1 MRNPHESLTTQ
12 SLRTIIASSHEET
25 AMTLRVE
32 PSGAGCGALIRGV
45 DLSQPHSPAEIDLIR
60 DAWLEYQVIG
70 ICDQDLTISDLER
83 FAAALG
89 PDGDDPFIAAIAGH
103 PRVVEVRREADETT
117 PVFAEAWHS
126 DWSFLEASP
135 AGTLLYGKVI
145 PPVGGDT
152 LFANQYAA
160 YDALSEPM
168 KSRIAPLQ
176 GIHSAR
182 RSYSPG
188 GVYGERDK
196 GRSMAIR
203 YSERAMATQLHP
215 VVRRH
220 VETGRSA
227 LFVNMGYTIGIDGM
241 SEAGATALLTE
252 LFAHQTRPDFVYRHR
267 WSPGLL
273 TLWDNRCLLHTATGG
288 YQGHQRLLW
297 RITIGERMHRR
308 PSMML
313 I

>member
-1 MRNPHESLTTQ
+1 
-12 SLRTIIASSHEET
+12 
-25 AMTLRVE
+25 MTLRVE
-32 PSGAGCGALIRGV
+32 SSGAGCGALIHGV
-45 DLSQPHSPAEIDLIR
+45 DLSQPHSRAEIDLIR
-60 DAWLEYQVIG
+60 GAWLKHQVIG
-70 ICDQDLTISDLER
+70 ICDQELEISDLER

-89 PDGDDPFIAAIAGH
+89 PDGDDPFIASIAGH

-126 DWSFLEASP
+126 DWSFLQASP
-135 AGTLLYGKVI
+135 AGTLLYGKII

-160 YDALSEPM
+160 YEALSEGM
-168 KSRIAPLQ
+168 KSRIARLR

-220 VETGRSA
+220 PETGRSA
-227 LFVNMGYTIGIDGM
+227 LFVNMGYTIGIDGL
-241 SEAGATALLTE
+241 SEADSTALLAE
-252 LFAHQTRPDFVYRHR
+252 LFAHQTQPQFVYRHR

-297 RITIGERMHRR
+297 RITIGERVK
-308 PSMML
+308 
-313 I
+313 

>member
-1 MRNPHESLTTQ
+1 M
-12 SLRTIIASSHEET
+12 AF
-25 AMTLRVE
+25 RVE

-45 DLSQPHSPAEIDLIR
+45 DLTRPLSSADIAAIR
-60 DAWLEYQVIG
+60 ATWLDHQVIG
-70 ICDQDLTISDLER
+70 ICDQNLEVPDLER

-89 PDGDDPFIAAIAGH
+89 PEGDDPYIAAIAGH

-126 DWSFLEASP
+126 DWSFLNPPP
-135 AGTLLYGKVI
+135 AGTLLYGKII

-160 YDALSEPM
+160 YDALSNTM
-168 KSRIAPLQ
+168 KTRIAGLQ

-182 RSYSPG
+182 RGYAPSG
-188 GVYGERDK
+188 MYGERDR

-203 YSERAMATQLHP
+203 YSESAMATQLHP
-215 VVRRH
+215 LVRRH
-220 VETGRSA
+220 PETGRPV

-241 SEAGATALLTE
+241 GEADATALLTE
-252 LFAHQTRPDFVYRHR
+252 LFTHQAKPQFIYRHR

-273 TLWDNRCLLHTATGG
+273 TLWDNRCLLHAATGG
-288 YQGHQRLLW
+288 YQGHRRLLW
-297 RITIGERMHRR
+297 RITIGERRADDSAAPTAR
-308 PSMML
+308 LAS
-313 I
+313 

>member
-1 MRNPHESLTTQ
+1 V
-12 SLRTIIASSHEET
+12 
-25 AMTLRVE
+25 TLRVE
-32 PSGAGCGALIRGV
+32 PSGASCGALIYGA
-45 DLSQPHSPAEIDLIR
+45 DLSQAHSRAEIDLIR
-60 DAWLEYQVIG
+60 EAWLKHQVIG
-70 ICDQDLTISDLER
+70 ICGQELKITDLER

-89 PDGDDPFIAAIAGH
+89 PDGDDPFIASIPGH

-126 DWSFLEASP
+126 DWSFLESSP

-160 YDALSEPM
+160 YDALSATM
-168 KSRIAPLQ
+168 KAKIANLQ

-203 YSERAMATQLHP
+203 YSERAMATQRHP
-215 VVRRH
+215 LVRIH
-220 VETGRSA
+220 SETGRPA
-227 LFVNMGYTIGIDGM
+227 LFVNLGYTIGIDGM
-241 SEAGATALLTE
+241 SEAEATALLSE
-252 LFAHQTRPDFVYRHR
+252 LFAHQSLPKFIYRHR

-273 TLWDNRCLLHTATGG
+273 TLWDNRCV
-288 YQGHQRLLW
+288 
-297 RITIGERMHRR
+297 MHRR
-308 PSMML
+308 DAFDPATRRVMHRTQ
-313 I
+313 IKGDRPF

>member
-1 MRNPHESLTTQ
+1 MV
-12 SLRTIIASSHEET
+12 
-25 AMTLRVE
+25 MTLRIE
-32 PSGAGCGALIRGV
+32 PSGETCGALIRGV
-45 DLSQPHSPAEIDLIR
+45 DLTCRQSSVDIDAIR
-60 DAWLEYQVIG
+60 AAWLEHQVIG
-70 ICDQDLTISDLER
+70 ICDQDLEISDMER

-89 PDGDDPFIAAIAGH
+89 PEGDDPFIASIPGH
-103 PRVVEVRREADETT
+103 PRVVEVRREANETT

-126 DWSFLEASP
+126 DWSFLESSP

-160 YDALSEPM
+160 YDALPAAT
-168 KSRIAPLQ
+168 KARIATLR

-215 VVRRH
+215 LVRRH
-220 VETGRSA
+220 PETGRPA
-227 LFVNMGYTIGIDGM
+227 LFINLGYTIGIEGM
-241 SEAGATALLTE
+241 STTDATALLTE
-252 LFAHQTRPDFVYRHR
+252 LFTHQSQPEFVYRHR

-297 RITIGERMHRR
+297 RITIGE
-308 PSMML
+308 L
-313 I
+313 GAGENYGTT

>member
-1 MRNPHESLTTQ
+1 MAAL
-12 SLRTIIASSHEET
+12 AV
-25 AMTLRVE
+25 MTLRVE
-32 PSGAGCGALIRGV
+32 PSAAGCGALIRGV
-45 DLSQPHSPAEIDLIR
+45 DLSHPQSPAEIEAIR
-60 DAWLEYQVIG
+60 QAWLEHLVIG
-70 ICDQDLTISDLER
+70 ICDQELGISDLER

-89 PDGDDPFIAAIAGH
+89 PDGDDPFIAPISGH

-126 DWSFLEASP
+126 DWSFLQSPP

-160 YDALSEPM
+160 YDSLSETM
-168 KSRIAPLQ
+168 KARIARLQ

-182 RSYSPG
+182 RSYSPA

-215 VVRRH
+215 IVRSH
-220 VETGRSA
+220 PETGRPA
-227 LFVNMGYTIGIDGM
+227 LFVNLGYTIGIDGM
-241 SEAGATALLTE
+241 SEADATELLTE
-252 LFAHQTRPDFVYRHR
+252 LFDHQSRQEFVYRHR

-273 TLWDNRCLLHTATGG
+273 TLWDNRCLLHTASGG
-288 YQGHQRLLW
+288 YQGYQRLLW
-297 RITIGERMHRR
+297 RITIGERANGVAVGQT
-308 PSMML
+308 PSGDQP
-313 I
+313 

>member
-1 MRNPHESLTTQ
+1 
-12 SLRTIIASSHEET
+12 
-25 AMTLRVE
+25 MTLRVE
-32 PSGAGCGALIRGV
+32 PSAVGCGALIRGV
-45 DLSQPHSPAEIDLIR
+45 DLSHPQSPAEIEAIR
-60 DAWLEYQVIG
+60 KAWLEHLVIG
-70 ICDQDLTISDLER
+70 ICDQELGISDLER

-89 PDGDDPFIAAIAGH
+89 PKGDDPFIAPIPGH

-126 DWSFLEASP
+126 DWSFLQSPP

-160 YDALSEPM
+160 YDSLSETM
-168 KSRIAPLQ
+168 KARIARLQ

-182 RSYSPG
+182 RSYSPA

-215 VVRRH
+215 IVRSH
-220 VETGRSA
+220 PETGRPA
-227 LFVNMGYTIGIDGM
+227 LFVNLGYTIGIDGM
-241 SEAGATALLTE
+241 SEADATELLTE
-252 LFAHQTRPDFVYRHR
+252 LFNHQSRKEFVYRHR

-273 TLWDNRCLLHTATGG
+273 TLWDNRCLLHTASGG
-288 YQGHQRLLW
+288 YQGYQRLLW
-297 RITIGERMHRR
+297 RITIGERANGVAGITHAEAN
-308 PSMML
+308 
-313 I
+313 

>member
-1 MRNPHESLTTQ
+1 
-12 SLRTIIASSHEET
+12 
-25 AMTLRVE
+25 MTLRIE
-32 PSGAGCGALIRGV
+32 PSAASCGALIFGA

-60 DAWLEYQVIG
+60 DAWLKHQVIG
-70 ICDQDLTISDLER
+70 IHGQELQITDLER

-89 PDGDDPFIAAIAGH
+89 PDGDDPFIASIAGH
-103 PRVVEVRREADETT
+103 PRVVEVRREANETT

-126 DWSFLEASP
+126 DWSFLKFSP

-160 YDALSEPM
+160 YDALTEAM
-168 KSRIAPLQ
+168 KAKIADLQ

-203 YSERAMATQLHP
+203 YSEKAMATQLHP
-215 VVRRH
+215 LVRTH
-220 VETGRSA
+220 
-227 LFVNMGYTIGIDGM
+227 
-241 SEAGATALLTE
+241 SE
-252 LFAHQTRPDFVYRHR
+252 TRPPRPVRQFGIHHRYRWHER
-267 WSPGLL
+267 CGRDRTAVRTLRAPEPPGVHLPASL
-273 TLWDNRCLLHTATGG
+273 VTRTLDPVGQSLRFA
-288 YQGHQRLLW
+288 YRDRRLS
-297 RITIGERMHRR
+297 R
-308 PSMML
+308 PSARAMANYDRRAARDDPHGRARPYTYL
-313 I
+313 NEELRDAEASRLE

>member
-1 MRNPHESLTTQ
+1 
-12 SLRTIIASSHEET
+12 
-25 AMTLRVE
+25 MTLRVE
-32 PSGAGCGALIRGV
+32 PSAVGCGALIRGV
-45 DLSQPHSPAEIDLIR
+45 DLSHPQSQAEIEAIR
-60 DAWLEYQVIG
+60 KAWLEHLVIG
-70 ICDQDLTISDLER
+70 ICDQELGISDLER

-89 PDGDDPFIAAIAGH
+89 PEGDDPFIAPIPGH

-126 DWSFLEASP
+126 DWSFLQSPP

-160 YDALSEPM
+160 YDSLSETM
-168 KSRIAPLQ
+168 KARIARLQ

-182 RSYSPG
+182 RSYSPA

-215 VVRRH
+215 IVRSH
-220 VETGRSA
+220 PETGRPA
-227 LFVNMGYTIGIDGM
+227 LFVNLGYTIGIDGM
-241 SEAGATALLTE
+241 SEADATELLTE
-252 LFAHQTRPDFVYRHR
+252 LFDHQSRQEFVYRHR

-273 TLWDNRCLLHTATGG
+273 TLWDNRCLLHTASGG
-288 YQGHQRLLW
+288 YQGYQRLLW
-297 RITIGERMHRR
+297 RITIGERANGVAGITHAEAN
-308 PSMML
+308 
-313 I
+313 

>member
-1 MRNPHESLTTQ
+1 
-12 SLRTIIASSHEET
+12 
-25 AMTLRVE
+25 MTLRVE
-32 PSGAGCGALIRGV
+32 PSGVGCGALIHGV

-60 DAWLEYQVIG
+60 GAWLKHQVIG
-70 ICDQDLTISDLER
+70 ICGQELGISDLER

-89 PDGDDPFIAAIAGH
+89 PEGDDPFIASIAGH

-126 DWSFLEASP
+126 DWSFLQASP

-160 YDALSEPM
+160 YEALSEAM
-168 KSRIAPLQ
+168 KSRIARLQ

-203 YSERAMATQLHP
+203 YSEHAMATQLHP
-215 VVRRH
+215 VVRIH
-220 VETGRSA
+220 PETGRPA
-227 LFVNMGYTIGIDGM
+227 LFVNMGYTIGIDGLG
-241 SEAGATALLTE
+241 EADSTALLAE
-252 LFAHQTRPDFVYRHR
+252 LFSHQTQPEFVYRHR

-297 RITIGERMHRR
+297 RITIGERVK
-308 PSMML
+308 
-313 I
+313 

>member
-1 MRNPHESLTTQ
+1 M
-12 SLRTIIASSHEET
+12 
-25 AMTLRVE
+25 AMALRVE
-32 PSGAGCGALIRGV
+32 PSGGACGALIRGI
-45 DLSQPHSPAEIDLIR
+45 DLSRPQISAETIGAIR
-60 DAWLEYQVIG
+60 QAWLQHQIVG
-70 ICDQDLTISDLER
+70 ICDQQLEISDMER

-89 PDGDDPFIAAIAGH
+89 PEGDDPFIASIPGH
-103 PRVVEVRREADETT
+103 PRVVEVRREAGETT

-126 DWSFLEASP
+126 DWSFLESSP

-160 YDALSEPM
+160 YDALPAPM
-168 KSRIAPLQ
+168 KSSIANLRAT
-176 GIHSAR
+176 HSAR

-203 YSERAMATQLHP
+203 YSERAMATQSHP
-215 VVRRH
+215 LVRRH
-220 VETGRSA
+220 PETGRPA
-227 LFVNMGYTIGIDGM
+227 LFINPGYTIGIDGM
-241 SEAGATALLTE
+241 NTAEAAALLTE
-252 LFAHQTRPDFVYRHR
+252 LFEHQTKPEFVYRHR

-297 RITIGERMHRR
+297 RITIGELPAAERYGPTPR
-308 PSMML
+308 S
-313 I
+313 

>member
-1 MRNPHESLTTQ
+1 
-12 SLRTIIASSHEET
+12 
-25 AMTLRVE
+25 MTLRIE
-32 PSGAGCGALIRGV
+32 PSGVGCGALIRGV
-45 DLSQPHSPAEIDLIR
+45 DLSRPPSPAEINLIR
-60 DAWLEYQVIG
+60 SAWLEHQVIG
-70 ICDQDLTISDLER
+70 ICDQELEISDLER
-83 FAAALG
+83 FAATLG
-89 PDGDDPFIAAIAGH
+89 PDGDDPFIASIAGH

-135 AGTLLYGKVI
+135 AGTLLYGKII

-160 YDALSEPM
+160 YDALSEAM
-168 KSRIAPLQ
+168 KARISRLQ

-220 VETGRSA
+220 LETGRQA

-241 SEAGATALLTE
+241 NQSDATALLTE
-252 LFAHQTRPDFVYRHR
+252 LFAHQTRPEFVYRHR

-297 RITIGERMHRR
+297 RITIGERRTDAAA
-308 PSMML
+308 L
-313 I
+313 

>member
-1 MRNPHESLTTQ
+1 
-12 SLRTIIASSHEET
+12 
-25 AMTLRVE
+25 MTLRVE
-32 PSGAGCGALIRGV
+32 PSGASCGALIYGV
-45 DLSQPHSPAEIDLIR
+45 DLSQPHSAAEIEFIR
-60 DAWLEYQVIG
+60 DAWLKHRVIG
-70 ICDQDLTISDLER
+70 ICGQELQISDLER

-89 PDGDDPFIAAIAGH
+89 PDGDDPFIAPIAGH
-103 PRVVEVRREADETT
+103 PRVVEVRREANETT

-145 PPVGGDT
+145 PTIGGDT
-152 LFANQYAA
+152 LFADQYAA
-160 YDALSEPM
+160 YDALSEAM
-168 KSRIAPLQ
+168 KAKIAHLR

-215 VVRRH
+215 MVRIH
-220 VETGRSA
+220 S
-227 LFVNMGYTIGIDGM
+227 GYTIGIDGM
-241 SEAGATALLTE
+241 NDADATVLLTE
-252 LFAHQTRPDFVYRHR
+252 LFAHQSRPEFIYRHR

-273 TLWDNRCLLHTATGG
+273 TLWDNRCVLHTATGG

-297 RITIGERMHRR
+297 RITIGERRITR
-308 PSMML
+308 P

>member
-1 MRNPHESLTTQ
+1 MP
-12 SLRTIIASSHEET
+12 
-25 AMTLRVE
+25 LRVE
-32 PSGAGCGALIRGV
+32 PSGVGCGALIRGV
-45 DLSQPHSPAEIDLIR
+45 DLSRPHSPAEIDLIR
-60 DAWLEYQVIG
+60 SAWLEHQVIG
-70 ICDQDLTISDLER
+70 ICDQDLAISDLER

-89 PDGDDPFIAAIAGH
+89 PDGDDPFIASIAGH

-135 AGTLLYGKVI
+135 AGTLLYGKII
-145 PPVGGDT
+145 PPIGGDT

-160 YDALSEPM
+160 YDALSEAM
-168 KSRIAPLQ
+168 KSRISRLQ

-215 VVRRH
+215 VVKRH
-220 VETGRSA
+220 LETGRPA
-227 LFVNMGYTIGIDGM
+227 LFVNVGYTIGIDGLG
-241 SEAGATALLTE
+241 EADSTALLTE
-252 LFAHQTRPDFVYRHR
+252 LFAHQTQPKFAYRHV
-267 WSPGLL
+267 WSPGML

-297 RITIGERMHRR
+297 RITIGERRKQR
-308 PSMML
+308 SFPA
-313 I
+313 

>member
-1 MRNPHESLTTQ
+1 M
-12 SLRTIIASSHEET
+12 A
-25 AMTLRVE
+25 LRVE
-32 PSGAGCGALIRGV
+32 PSGESCGALLRGV
-45 DLSQPHSPAEIDLIR
+45 DLSRPHSSAEIDAIR
-60 DAWLEYQVIG
+60 QAWLKHQVIG
-70 ICDQDLTISDLER
+70 ICEQDLQISDLER
-83 FAAALG
+83 FARALG
-89 PDGDDPFIAAIAGH
+89 PEGDDPFIASIAGH
-103 PRVVEVRREADETT
+103 PRVVEVRREANETT

-126 DWSFLEASP
+126 DWSFLEFSP

-160 YDALSEPM
+160 YDALSTAM
-168 KSRIAPLQ
+168 KSRIAGLQ
-176 GIHSAR
+176 AIHSAR
-182 RSYSPG
+182 RSYSPD

-215 VVRRH
+215 MVRRH
-220 VETGRSA
+220 PETGRTA
-227 LFVNMGYTIGIDGM
+227 LFINLGYTVGIDGM
-241 SEAGATALLTE
+241 SEPDATALLTE
-252 LFAHQTRPDFVYRHR
+252 LFTHQSRPEFVYRHR

-297 RITIGERMHRR
+297 RITIGEHRAD
-308 PSMML
+308 PVASTSAPL
-313 I
+313 LNQ

>member
-1 MRNPHESLTTQ
+1 
-12 SLRTIIASSHEET
+12 
-25 AMTLRVE
+25 MTLRVE
-32 PSGAGCGALIRGV
+32 PSGVGCGALIRGV
-45 DLSQPHSPAEIDLIR
+45 DLARPHSPAEMDLIR
-60 DAWLEYQVIG
+60 RAWLEHQVIG
-70 ICDQDLTISDLER
+70 ICDQNLAISDLER

-89 PDGDDPFIAAIAGH
+89 PDGDDPFIASIAGH

-160 YDALSEPM
+160 YEALSEAR
-168 KSRIAPLQ
+168 KSRIAHLQ

-215 VVRRH
+215 VVRKH
-220 VETGRSA
+220 GETGRAA
-227 LFVNMGYTIGIDGM
+227 LFVNMGYTIGIDGL
-241 SEAGATALLTE
+241 SEANSTALLTE
-252 LFAHQTRPDFVYRHR
+252 LFAHQTQPEFVYRHR

-297 RITIGERMHRR
+297 RITIGERLQQRSF
-308 PSMML
+308 PA
-313 I
+313 

>member
-1 MRNPHESLTTQ
+1 MPWRS
-12 SLRTIIASSHEET
+12 ET

-32 PSGAGCGALIRGV
+32 PSGASCGALIFGA
-45 DLSQPHSPAEIDLIR
+45 DLSQPLSRADVDFIR
-60 DAWLEYQVIG
+60 DAWLKHQVIG
-70 ICDQDLTISDLER
+70 ICGQELQIGDLER

-89 PDGDDPFIAAIAGH
+89 PDGDDPFIASIAGH
-103 PRVVEVRREADETT
+103 PRVVEVRREANETT

-126 DWSFLEASP
+126 DWSFLEFSP

-160 YDALSEPM
+160 YDALSETM
-168 KSRIAPLQ
+168 KAKIANLQ

-196 GRSMAIR
+196 GRSMQTR
-203 YSERAMATQLHP
+203 YLERARPPQLLP
-215 VVRRH
+215 VGRSLP
-220 VETGRSA
+220 ETGRPA
-227 LFVNMGYTIGIDGM
+227 LFVNMGYTIGIDGL
-241 SEAGATALLTE
+241 SETDSTAVLAE
-252 LFAHQTRPDFVYRHR
+252 LFSHQTQPKFVYRHR

-288 YQGHQRLLW
+288 YQR
-297 RITIGERMHRR
+297 
-308 PSMML
+308 
-313 I
+313 